1 MATREITLQLPEDL
15 FLQAQAAGLIEPDQV
30 EDLFRQA
37 LARKEKVARFFE
49 IADQLAALNETDP
62 ITEAEIEEEIQAAR
76 AEKRQRRESG
86 A

>member
-15 FLQAQAAGLIEPDQV
+15 FLQAQAAGLTEPEQV

-62 ITEAEIEEEIQAAR
+62 ITEAEIEEEIQAVR

>member
-15 FLQAQAAGLIEPDQV
+15 FLQAQAAGLTEPEQV
-30 EDLFRQA
+30 ENLFRQA
-37 LARKEKVARFFE
+37 LVRKENVRRFFE
-49 IADQLAALNETDP
+49 IADKLAALNETEP
-62 ITEAEIEEEIQAAR
+62 ITEAEIEQEIQAAR

>member
-30 EDLFRQA
+30 EGLFRQA
-37 LARKEKVARFFE
+37 LARKEKVTRFFE

>member
-37 LARKEKVARFFE
+37 LASKEKVARFFE

-62 ITEAEIEEEIQAAR
+62 ITEAEIEEEIRAAR

>member
-37 LARKEKVARFFE
+37 LARKEKVTRFFE